1 VKFLCLIYLS
11 QQRMDTLTPEEQLDL
26 DRRSGQFD
34 RQLEASGKLLGALP
48 LDAPRKAVTLRR
60 VDGRLTQTEGPYV
73 ETKEH
78 LGGWIILD
86 VANMDEALAI
96 AAEIP
101 VVRYGSVEVRPVY
114 QMKA

>member
-11 QQRMDTLTPEEQLDL
+11 QQRMDALTPEEQRDL
-26 DRRSGQFD
+26 DRRSSAFD

-48 LDAPRKAVTLRR
+48 LEAPQKAVTLRR

-86 VANMDEALAI
+86 VANIDEALAI
-96 AAEIP
+96 AQEIP

-114 QMKA
+114 QMQG